1 MGSSKSTETST
12 GSTVTYTESELNA
25 GDIRLST
32 TAGDLSVS
40 GSTLTA
46 AQIALDSARNL
57 LLTSVQDTEVNRTER
72 KNSSWSAGVFAGK
85 SGGSYGFGIEGA
97 GAIGQGRE
105 NSDTVTQ
112 VNTQITG
119 NRVSLHSAQDTEL
132 RGAVVNANKLNAD
145 IGGNLTIESRQ
156 DSNRYAGKQSQ
167 ANAGG
172 SIAIYGSGSNAY
184 AGSSMNKGKVNYAQV
199 EEQSGFNV
207 GEGGLDVNVQ
217 GNTHLKGGLIQS
229 TAPAA
234 NNRFRSGSL
243 STEDIE
249 NRSEI
254 SLQSLG
260 GGMSTDMFS
269 GD

>member
-1 MGSSKSTETST
+1 M
-12 GSTVTYTESELNA
+12 
-25 GDIRLST
+25 
-32 TAGDLSVS
+32 
-40 GSTLTA
+40 
-46 AQIALDSARNL
+46 
-57 LLTSVQDTEVNRTER
+57 NRTER

-260 GGMSTDMFS
+260 GVNRDDKTLTRSAIGDNIALEIKTHEIPTALSRDTAHSNANVQSKRGM
-269 GD
+269 GKRLIAVRQ